1 MKKEKNLFPTPV
13 ILLVSKLQAGRVV
26 KAQFW
31 LKLEKKSCPTAPV
44 ILLISKL
51 PADKV
56 VKAQLMLKLEK
67 KSSPT
72 LIILLVSKLP
82 CGREVRDHS

>member
-1 MKKEKNLFPTPV
+1 
-13 ILLVSKLQAGRVV
+13 
-26 KAQFW
+26 
-31 LKLEKKSCPTAPV
+31 LKLEKKSSPTAPV

-51 PADKV
+51 PAGKV